1 MYSKSNTF
9 FKGVIDVMPLMI
21 PVVPFG
27 IIFGAI
33 GIELGFGPY
42 LTYATS
48 VIIFSGASQ
57 IVILQLF
64 SAGASS
70 LVAITSSSVV
80 STRHLLYGAVVSQH
94 LNHLSIYWKI
104 GLSYLLTDQ
113 AFAVSNEY
121 FKKNND
127 NIFKHYYLV
136 GSGFTL
142 WFIWQLTTIIGIF
155 LGSIVPEEL
164 GLTFTIPLTF
174 LALLVNYLRKIDHLI
189 VIILSG
195 ISSIVF
201 FDAPFKAYI
210 ILSSIIALIGA
221 TILIKIKK
229 KMSIWFSIIIAG
241 LINYLTR
248 LVSVL
253 AINPKKM
260 SERTKKIL
268 TYVPSA
274 VFPAIIF
281 PAVFL
286 NQENQLTQL
295 NDPKVIAILISF
307 IIGIITKNLII
318 TILAGLI
325 TFWTIIFL
333 I

>member
-1 MYSKSNTF
+1 MPSKTKIFNQ
-9 FKGVIDVMPLMI
+9 GIIDILPLMI
-21 PVVPFG
+21 PVIPFG

-48 VIIFSGASQ
+48 IIIFSGASQ
-57 IVILQLF
+57 IVFLQLF

-80 STRHLLYGAVVSQH
+80 STRHLLYGAVINQH

-127 NIFKHYYLV
+127 NKFKHYHLV

-142 WFIWQLTTIIGIF
+142 WFIWQITTIIGII

-174 LALLVNYLRKIDHLI
+174 LALLINYLRKIDHLV

-195 ISSIVF
+195 VSSIIF
-201 FDAPFKAYI
+201 FDIPFKAYI
-210 ILSSIIALIGA
+210 ILSSIIALMGA
-221 TILIKIKK
+221 TILIKFK
-229 KMSIWFSIIIAG
+229 
-241 LINYLTR
+241 
-248 LVSVL
+248 
-253 AINPKKM
+253 
-260 SERTKKIL
+260 
-268 TYVPSA
+268 
-274 VFPAIIF
+274 
-281 PAVFL
+281 
-286 NQENQLTQL
+286 NQ
-295 NDPKVIAILISF
+295 
-307 IIGIITKNLII
+307 
-318 TILAGLI
+318 
-325 TFWTIIFL
+325 
-333 I
+333 

>member
-1 MYSKSNTF
+1 MVSKSKTF
-9 FKGVIDVMPLMI
+9 LKGTVDVLPLMI

-42 LTYATS
+42 LTYVTS
-48 VIIFSGASQ
+48 IIIFSGASQ

-70 LVAITSSSVV
+70 LVAIASSSVI

-121 FKKNND
+121 FKKNNKD
-127 NIFKHYYLV
+127 KFKHYHLV

-142 WFIWQLTTIIGIF
+142 WLIWQFTTIIGIV
-155 LGSIVPEEL
+155 LGSIVPDEL

-174 LALLVNYLRKIDHLI
+174 LALLVNYLRNIDHLI

-201 FDAPFKAYI
+201 FGVPFKSYI
-210 ILSSIIALIGA
+210 ILASIIGLAGA
-221 TILIKIKK
+221 MVLIKIKK
-229 KMSIWFSIIIAG
+229 
-241 LINYLTR
+241 
-248 LVSVL
+248 
-253 AINPKKM
+253 
-260 SERTKKIL
+260 
-268 TYVPSA
+268 
-274 VFPAIIF
+274 
-281 PAVFL
+281 
-286 NQENQLTQL
+286 
-295 NDPKVIAILISF
+295 
-307 IIGIITKNLII
+307 
-318 TILAGLI
+318 
-325 TFWTIIFL
+325 
-333 I
+333 

>member
-1 MYSKSNTF
+1 MDSKLKIFWRGS
-9 FKGVIDVMPLMI
+9 VDVLPLMI

-48 VIIFSGASQ
+48 IIIFSGASQ
-57 IVILQLF
+57 IVILQLL
-64 SAGASS
+64 SAGATS

-121 FKKNND
+121 FKKNNS
-127 NIFKHYYLV
+127 NTNKHYHLV

-142 WFIWQLTTIIGIF
+142 WFIWQLTTIIGII

-174 LALLVNYLRKIDHLI
+174 LALLVNYLRNLDHLI
-189 VIILSG
+189 VIIISG
-195 ISSIVF
+195 VSSIIF
-201 FDAPFKAYI
+201 FESPFKSYI
-210 ILSSIIALIGA
+210 ILSSIIALFGA
-221 TILIKIKK
+221 TLLIKRKK
-229 KMSIWFSIIIAG
+229 
-241 LINYLTR
+241 
-248 LVSVL
+248 
-253 AINPKKM
+253 
-260 SERTKKIL
+260 
-268 TYVPSA
+268 
-274 VFPAIIF
+274 
-281 PAVFL
+281 
-286 NQENQLTQL
+286 
-295 NDPKVIAILISF
+295 
-307 IIGIITKNLII
+307 
-318 TILAGLI
+318 
-325 TFWTIIFL
+325 
-333 I
+333 

>member
-1 MYSKSNTF
+1 MYLKSHTF
-9 FKGVIDVMPLMI
+9 LKGVIDVMPLMI

-48 VIIFSGASQ
+48 IIIFSGASQ
-57 IVILQLF
+57 IVILQLL

-80 STRHLLYGAVVSQH
+80 SIRHLLYGAVVSQY

-127 NIFKHYYLV
+127 NKFKHYHLV

-142 WFIWQLTTIIGIF
+142 WFIWQATTIIGIF

-201 FDAPFKAYI
+201 YDVPFKAYI

-229 KMSIWFSIIIAG
+229 K
-241 LINYLTR
+241 
-248 LVSVL
+248 
-253 AINPKKM
+253 
-260 SERTKKIL
+260 
-268 TYVPSA
+268 
-274 VFPAIIF
+274 
-281 PAVFL
+281 
-286 NQENQLTQL
+286 
-295 NDPKVIAILISF
+295 
-307 IIGIITKNLII
+307 
-318 TILAGLI
+318 
-325 TFWTIIFL
+325 
-333 I
+333 

>member
-1 MYSKSNTF
+1 MYSKSKTF
-9 FKGVIDVMPLMI
+9 SKGALDILPLLI

-48 VIIFSGASQ
+48 IVIFSGASQ
-57 IVILQLF
+57 IVILQLI

-113 AFAVSNEY
+113 AFAVSNQY
-121 FKKNND
+121 FKKNSENKY
-127 NIFKHYYLV
+127 KHYHLV

-142 WFIWQLTTIIGIF
+142 WFIWQFTTIIGIV

-174 LALLVNYLRKIDHLI
+174 LALLVNYLRNIDHLI
-189 VIILSG
+189 VIIISG
-195 ISSIVF
+195 ISSIIF
-201 FDAPFKAYI
+201 FDSPLKSYI
-210 ILSSIIALIGA
+210 IISSIVALIGA
-221 TILIKIKK
+221 TILTKIKK
-229 KMSIWFSIIIAG
+229 
-241 LINYLTR
+241 
-248 LVSVL
+248 
-253 AINPKKM
+253 
-260 SERTKKIL
+260 
-268 TYVPSA
+268 
-274 VFPAIIF
+274 
-281 PAVFL
+281 
-286 NQENQLTQL
+286 
-295 NDPKVIAILISF
+295 
-307 IIGIITKNLII
+307 
-318 TILAGLI
+318 
-325 TFWTIIFL
+325 
-333 I
+333 